1 MSDPREVGRD
11 DPYEQVT
18 SAEEEQLELEEQI
31 EEIERQ
37 RQDLMKRL
45 EEKKAHI
52 RRRDPNFVAIQVE
65 RSPIKKPVAPAKLK
79 PSPTR
84 RAISVENPNELKVER
99 QLQIPANSTS
109 YFIDRFT
116 SSKRD
121 EQNRQQLHQ
130 KLLSDR
136 VHTFRG
142 ADGKREHKAISTN
155 ELEEFSD
162 QWISQRFVPKEE
174 LQETLHEIKILRLN
188 KLFAKVKPPKFSEP
202 QYSNWAAV
210 GIISGKG
217 EIKFTSAEKP
227 RKYFKFTLT
236 NFQHNLEVYIF
247 GKKSVERYYSLRVG
261 AIVAILNPEV
271 LPWRPSGKGNFIK
284 SFNLRIS
291 HDFPCILEIGQS
303 RDIGWCPG
311 FNKSQQ
317 KACGAPINKAK
328 ETYCDY
334 HKETRLRS
342 NHAKR
347 IELNGSSALGA
358 PTRIDAQPALYR
370 SRSPSA
376 QNSFKV
382 IPDVRTRKIDKKPD
396 VRGIHFTNGNAA
408 KAFFNDKFQNPD
420 ILNNLDNKRRKIE
433 DRKKQKLL
441 EKQLNLVNGKSI
453 DMKNHEDFENAR
465 QTTEATLQSGFI
477 ERLGF
482 DPTHG
487 RMADVLKRTNR
498 GKINDHRFNEKER
511 EVSSLLSFRKEKVE
525 LKPSKEVL
533 IDRKKGRERAWK
545 ETFGKKPEKDLSDS
559 SESEIEII

>member
-1 MSDPREVGRD
+1 MSDPREVTRD
-11 DPYEQVT
+11 DPYEQLS
-18 SAEEEQLELEEQI
+18 SAEEDQVELEEQI

-37 RQDLMKRL
+37 RQDLLKRL
-45 EEKKAHI
+45 EEKKAHV
-52 RRRDPNFVAIQVE
+52 RRKDPNFNEIQVQ
-65 RSPIKKPVAPAKLK
+65 RSPTKKPAVPVKLE
-79 PSPTR
+79 PLPVR
-84 RAISVENPNELKVER
+84 RIITVENLNEQKVAREA
-99 QLQIPANSTS
+99 QIPANSTS
-109 YFIDRFT
+109 YFIDKFT
-116 SSKRD
+116 NSKRD
-121 EQNRQQLHQ
+121 EQTRQQLHQ
-130 KLLSDR
+130 KLLSNR
-136 VHTFRG
+136 VYTFRG
-142 ADGKREHKAISTN
+142 IDGKKEYKAINTD

-162 QWISQRFVPKEE
+162 QWISQRFVPKDE
-174 LQETLHEIKILRLN
+174 LHETLHEIKILRLN

-202 QYSNWAAV
+202 QYSNWAVV

-236 NFQHNLEVYIF
+236 NFQHNLDVYIF
-247 GKKSVERYYSLRVG
+247 GKKSVERYYGLRVG
-261 AIVAILNPEV
+261 VIAAILNPEV
-271 LPWRPSGKGNFIK
+271 LPWRPSGQGNFIK

-303 RDIGWCPG
+303 RDIGWCSG

-317 KACGAPINKAK
+317 KPCGAPINKAK

-334 HKETRLRS
+334 HKETRFRS

-358 PTRIDAQPALYR
+358 PTKIDAQPALYR
-370 SRSPSA
+370 SRSSSA
-376 QNSFKV
+376 QNNFKV
-382 IPDVRTRKIDKKPD
+382 IHDVRARKIDKKPD
-396 VRGIHFTNGNAA
+396 VRGIHFSNGNAA

-433 DRKKQKLL
+433 DHRKQKLL

-453 DMKNHEDFENAR
+453 DIKNDTEFEKAR
-465 QTTEATLQSGFI
+465 QTTETTLQSGFI

-487 RMADVLKRTNR
+487 RMADVLKRKNR
-498 GKINDHRFNEKER
+498 GKPNDHTFNDKER
-511 EVSSLLSFRKEKVE
+511 EVSSLLNFKKEKVQ

-533 IDRKKGRERAWK
+533 IGRKKERERAWQ
-545 ETFGKKPEKDLSDS
+545 ETFGKKPDRDNSDS

>member
-18 SAEEEQLELEEQI
+18 SAEEEQLELEEEI
-31 EEIERQ
+31 EEIERR
-37 RQDLMKRL
+37 RQDLLKRL
-45 EEKKAHI
+45 EEKRARI
-52 RRRDPNFVAIQVE
+52 RRKDPNFAEIQVE
-65 RSPIKKPVAPAKLK
+65 SSPTKKPVAPVKLE
-79 PSPTR
+79 PCSAR
-84 RAISVENPNELKVER
+84 RVISVENPNEQKAER
-99 QLQIPANSTS
+99 QAQIPANSTS
-109 YFIDRFT
+109 YFIDKFT
-116 SSKRD
+116 NSKRN

-130 KLLSDR
+130 KLLSAR

-142 ADGKREHKAISTN
+142 TDGKKEYKAISTN

-162 QWISQRFVPKEE
+162 QWISQRFVPKNE
-174 LQETLHEIKILRLN
+174 LQETLREIKILRLN

-227 RKYFKFTLT
+227 KKYFKFTLT
-236 NFQHNLEVYIF
+236 NFQHNLDVYIF

-261 AIVAILNPEV
+261 VIVAILNPEV
-271 LPWRPSGKGNFIK
+271 LPWRPSGQGNFIK

-303 RDIGWCPG
+303 RDLGWCSS

-317 KACGAPINKAK
+317 KACGAPINSAK

-334 HKETRLRS
+334 HKETRFRS
-342 NHAKR
+342 NQAKR
-347 IELNGSSALGA
+347 IDLNGSSALGA
-358 PTRIDAQPALYR
+358 PTKIGAQPALYR
-370 SRSPSA
+370 SRSSSA
-376 QNSFKV
+376 DNNFK
-382 IPDVRTRKIDKKPD
+382 IIHDVHARKMDKKPD
-396 VRGIHFTNGNAA
+396 VRGIHFSNGNAA

-420 ILNNLDNKRRKIE
+420 LLNNLDNKRRKIE
-433 DRKKQKLL
+433 DQKKQKQL
-441 EKQLNLVNGKSI
+441 EKQLNLVHGKSI
-453 DMKNHEDFENAR
+453 DIKNHKEFENAR

-487 RMADVLKRTNR
+487 RMAEILKRTNR
-498 GKINDHRFNEKER
+498 GKIDGYGPNEKER
-511 EVSSLLSFRKEKVE
+511 EVSSLLNFKKEKVE

-533 IDRKKGRERAWK
+533 IGRKKERERAWQ
-545 ETFGKKPEKDLSDS
+545 ETFGKELNRDISDS